1 MVASTASS
9 VAAAAADFSRRGEA
23 FGADVAAAARSAID
37 TAHAHAYSSSGDPSR
52 AALRRGDPP
61 PLHLPQDVF
70 LNQPNVLEL
79 EAPSKFAEYYENRL
93 KTLDT
98 LKAAGFH
105 QCRWGYHNLSV
116 VEDVVENYWSAQIP
130 LDVIWNDDDHMD
142 ARKDLTL
149 SPVNYSRPKLLAF
162 LDMLQFHWNQYD
174 RNSCIFFHE
183 YVSGIDKCDRNQYQM
198 NYQNAIF
205 DFSKL
210 V

>member
-1 MVASTASS
+1 MTDAPPALAANSSPPPQQPESGGSISSMVASTASS
-9 VAAAAADFSRRGEA
+9 AAAAAADFSRRGEA
-23 FGADVAAAARSAID
+23 FRADVAGAA
-37 TAHAHAYSSSGDPSR
+37 
-52 AALRRGDPP
+52 
-61 PLHLPQDVF
+61 
-70 LNQPNVLEL
+70 
-79 EAPSKFAEYYENRL
+79 
-93 KTLDT
+93 
-98 LKAAGFH
+98 
-105 QCRWGYHNLSV
+105 RWGYHNLSV

-130 LDVIWNDDDHMD
+130 VDVIWNDDDHMD
-142 ARKDLTL
+142 ARKDLML
-149 SPVNYSRPKLLAF
+149 SPVNYSHPKLLAF